1 MRNLFL
7 YHSRLLVVCE
17 ITSEKVPYDF
27 GNHGAVDGVVE
38 LAFKKQNVLLTQN

>member
-7 YHSRLLVVCE
+7 YHSPSLVVCE

-27 GNHGAVDGVVE
+27 RNRGAVDRLVE
-38 LAFKKQNVLLTQN
+38 LASKNRMYC